1 MSQLLHYEQDE
12 QGIVTLTM
20 DDQSTRNA
28 LTGSSMVDEF
38 LAALRRAEEDPRAR
52 VLIITGRGRAFSSG
66 GNIDEMQRQQRPE
79 IDGAALRQEYR
90 QGIQRLP
97 LALYGLELPVIA
109 AVNGPAMGAGL
120 DLACMCDIRIAAP
133 EAVFAESFVKLGI
146 IAGDGGAWF
155 LPRIVGMSRAAEMT
169 LSGDP
174 IDAQQALQWGLV
186 SRVVPAQ
193 DLLDEARRLAA
204 RIAANPAQAV
214 RMSKRLLREG
224 QQARLDTVLEMA
236 AAFQAIA
243 HKTAEHA
250 AAVDEFMQ
258 RRAQRKKQPKA

>member
-1 MSQLLHYEQDE
+1 MSQILQFEQDD

-20 DDQSTRNA
+20 DDPSTRNA

-38 LAALRRAEEDPRAR
+38 LAAFGRVQADPRAR
-52 VLIITGRGRAFSSG
+52 VLIITGSGKAFSSG
-66 GNIDEMQRQQRPE
+66 GNIAEMDRQLRPE
-79 IDGAALRQEYR
+79 FDSAALRHEYR

-97 LALYGLELPVIA
+97 LALYQLELPVIA

-133 EAVFAESFVKLGI
+133 EAIFAESFVKLGI

-155 LPRIVGMSRAAEMT
+155 LPRILGMSRAAEMT
-169 LSGDP
+169 LTGDP
-174 IDAQQALQWGLV
+174 IDAQQALAWGLV
-186 SRVVPAQ
+186 SRVVPAGE
-193 DLLDEARRLAA
+193 LLAESRRLAA
-204 RIAANPAQAV
+204 RIAVNPAQAV

-224 QQARLDTVLEMA
+224 QHARLDTVLEMS

-243 HKTAEHA
+243 HKTPDHA
-250 AAVDEFMQ
+250 RAVQEFMDK
-258 RRAQRKKQPKA
+258 RAARKK